1 MTITRWTPLRDLMSM
16 REAMDKLFDESLI
29 PPAFLTMERRTFP
42 IDVYETPE
50 AYTLKA
56 SLPGMDPLKI
66 GVEAMGDAVTIKA
79 EIEQEKEEKK
89 GTMLRQ
95 ERHYGRLE
103 RTIELPIA
111 IDATKVDATYEHGVL
126 TLVMPKS
133 EVVRP
138 KSVEV
143 KVR

>member
-1 MTITRWTPLRDLMSM
+1 MTLTRWTPLRDLMSM

-29 PPAFLTMERRTFP
+29 PPAFLAMDHRAFP
-42 IDVYETPE
+42 IDLSETPE

-56 SLPGMDPLKI
+56 SLPGIDPLKI
-66 GVEAMGDAVTIKA
+66 GVQAMGDAVTIKA
-79 EIEQEKEEKK
+79 EIADEAEEKK
-89 GTMLRQ
+89 GTMVRQ
-95 ERHYGRLE
+95 ERRYGRFE
-103 RTIELPIA
+103 RTVELPMA
-111 IDATKVDATYEHGVL
+111 IEPTKVDATYERGVL

-138 KSVEV
+138 KSIEV